1 MTILL
6 TGAAGFIGA
15 YTARALLEA
24 GRAVVGLD
32 NFNDY
37 YDPQIKRDR
46 VAALCPAL
54 DLRTLDLTD
63 REGLAA
69 LFDEVQPTAVIHLAA
84 QAGVRY
90 SLENPHAYV
99 DSNLVGFVNMLEL
112 CRHRGVQHLVYASSS
127 SVYGDSATPPFS
139 EDQRVDQPRSLYAAT
154 KAANELMAYT
164 YAQLYGL
171 HATGLRFFTVYGPW
185 GRPDMAPLL
194 FSRAVLAGR
203 PIDVFNEGRMQR
215 DFTHVSDI
223 VSGILGALAH
233 PADGPVPHRVFNLG
247 NHTPVELERF
257 ISVIEQAAGIAEL
270 AERLSAAARRTGEQ
284 SAGVAEA
291 ARDATANV
299 QTVALS
305 TEELATSSRA
315 IGSQV
320 AEVMDIVKRAVGQ
333 GEQTRQV
340 VAKLADAARNI
351 GDAAKLITGIASQTN
366 LLALNA
372 TIEAARAGEAGKG
385 FAVVASEVK
394 VLATQTGQATDR
406 ISGQIVAVQGAAE
419 TVIFHIHEVQEVIS
433 RIDAIAGR
441 IAGSVTDQGSATET
455 ISRNATS
462 AANGTGEVS
471 QRITAVSED
480 ASETRG
486 LALVLDNSAVVVST
500 QVKHLKERLN
510 QLLNE
515 SRSLDA

>member
-24 GRAVVGLD
+24 GQAVVGLD

-63 REGLAA
+63 RDGLAA

-185 GRPDMAPLL
+185 G
-194 FSRAVLAGR
+194 
-203 PIDVFNEGRMQR
+203 
-215 DFTHVSDI
+215 
-223 VSGILGALAH
+223 
-233 PADGPVPHRVFNLG
+233 
-247 NHTPVELERF
+247 HTR
-257 ISVIEQAAGIAEL
+257 
-270 AERLSAAARRTGEQ
+270 
-284 SAGVAEA
+284 
-291 ARDATANV
+291 
-299 QTVALS
+299 
-305 TEELATSSRA
+305 
-315 IGSQV
+315 
-320 AEVMDIVKRAVGQ
+320 
-333 GEQTRQV
+333 
-340 VAKLADAARNI
+340 
-351 GDAAKLITGIASQTN
+351 
-366 LLALNA
+366 
-372 TIEAARAGEAGKG
+372 
-385 FAVVASEVK
+385 
-394 VLATQTGQATDR
+394 
-406 ISGQIVAVQGAAE
+406 
-419 TVIFHIHEVQEVIS
+419 
-433 RIDAIAGR
+433 
-441 IAGSVTDQGSATET
+441 
-455 ISRNATS
+455 
-462 AANGTGEVS
+462 
-471 QRITAVSED
+471 
-480 ASETRG
+480 
-486 LALVLDNSAVVVST
+486 
-500 QVKHLKERLN
+500 
-510 QLLNE
+510 
-515 SRSLDA
+515 